1 MGSGELGRVYEDG
14 ELLIRE
20 GEPGDFMVVIQEGR
34 AEIFTEREGREIP
47 LRVTQPGEMLGEM
60 AIFERDVR
68 SASVRAQGR
77 VRALTVDKG
86 NFLKRINEDPSL
98 AFRLVKLMSQ
108 KLRATTE
115 ELAKLK
121 AASPGSHAQP

>member
-1 MGSGELGRVYEDG
+1 MSSGDLGRVYEDG

-20 GEPGDFMVVIQEGR
+20 GEPGDSMLVIQEGR
-34 AEIFTEREGREIP
+34 AEILTERDGQEIL
-47 LRVTQPGEMLGEM
+47 LRTTEPGEMIGEM
-60 AIFERDVR
+60 AIFERVVR
-68 SASVRAQGR
+68 SASVRAKGK

-108 KLRATTE
+108 KLRATSE
-115 ELAKLK
+115 ELAKYK
-121 AASPGSHAQP
+121 ASSSRA